1 MKVVGSLMF
10 PKVIWPWEPFAIL
23 CVQKLLLSCVVLSFF
38 LKSSD
43 PERHF
48 VHAPLISLQS
58 VSFYSLGFLQVTWL
72 WEAFATLFAFKLL
85 LSCVIPSCFLNSP
98 DTTTWVSKQYTSAML
113 LLTLHSMS
121 SYLRRARSAFC
132 FIQHKSGYNPDM
144 KRKTGNPAALCS
156 GYWSEDF
163 KKLQYLGTHA
173 KL

>member
-1 MKVVGSLMF
+1 MHLNAFSPVWVLS
-10 PKVIWPWEPFAIL
+10 W
-23 CVQKLLLSCVVLSFF
+23 KLWVLSCF

-43 PERHF
+43 PENPLPHF
-48 VHAPLISLQS
+48 VHKNCFSPVWFSYFSWSHLILWGTLCTLNFSAAS
-58 VSFYSLGFLQVTWL
+58 VLQVTWL
-72 WEAFATLFAFKLL
+72 WEAFATLFAFELL

-163 KKLQYLGTHA
+163 KKL
-173 KL
+173 